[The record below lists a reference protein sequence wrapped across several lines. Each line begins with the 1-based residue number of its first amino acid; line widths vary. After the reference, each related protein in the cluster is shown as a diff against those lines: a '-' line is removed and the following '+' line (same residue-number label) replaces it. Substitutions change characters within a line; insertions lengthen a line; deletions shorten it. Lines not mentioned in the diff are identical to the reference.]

1 MATPARSG
9 GERVP
14 GRAAKPG
21 VGLAGGLA
29 GDAGLR
35 RATSQIEEGVSD
47 PRGPGFA
54 VFSRG
59 GLLTTRVGAV
69 RLPLLR
75 SRLAGALGWGRSPKE
90 EGRARQR
97 CALRLTRKM
106 ARRLLV
112 PMPMRL
118 QLRLNLRANPR
129 HPRNRTPRVEPAPRR
144 RVDGRR

>member
-1 MATPARSG
+1 MATPAPAG

-35 RATSQIEEGVSD
+35 RATSQSEGGVSD

-59 GLLTTRVGAV
+59 GLVTTRVGAV

-75 SRLAGALGWGRSPKE
+75 SRPAGAVGWGRSPKE

-97 CALRLTRKM
+97 CAPT
-106 ARRLLV
+106 
-112 PMPMRL
+112 P
-118 QLRLNLRANPR
+118 
-129 HPRNRTPRVEPAPRR
+129 HPQNGTPPPGPDAHAAPAPAQPPSKPPAPSQS
-144 RVDGRR
+144 DTACGTGTPTAG

>member
-1 MATPARSG
+1 MATPAPAG

-75 SRLAGALGWGRSPKE
+75 SRQAGTLGWGRSTKDK
-90 EGRARQR
+90 GRARQGT
-97 CALRLTRKM
+97 ALRLTRKV
-106 ARRLLV
+106 ARALLD
-112 PMPMRL
+112 PIPMRL
-118 QLRLNLRANPR
+118 QLRLNLRPNPR
-129 HPRNRTPRVEPAPRR
+129 QPP
-144 RVDGRR
+144 